1 KYFAS
6 VFQKCVVVIAYPA
19 STEGRIAIVT
29 DVGRGMRWTQDSGR
43 NPLRDERCPCG
54 RRSRVILA
62 PQGWRQVCGLRIRK
76 RRRQQRLVSGKSA
89 EETVKTVAQG
99 MPVMRLYLW

>member
-1 KYFAS
+1 MGA
-6 VFQKCVVVIAYPA
+6 VLLPL
-19 STEGRIAIVT
+19 EGRIAVVT
-29 DVGRGMRWTQDSGR
+29 VVGCGMRWTQDIGR
-43 NPLRDERCPCG
+43 NPLRDERYRCG
-54 RRSRVILA
+54 RQSRVVLT